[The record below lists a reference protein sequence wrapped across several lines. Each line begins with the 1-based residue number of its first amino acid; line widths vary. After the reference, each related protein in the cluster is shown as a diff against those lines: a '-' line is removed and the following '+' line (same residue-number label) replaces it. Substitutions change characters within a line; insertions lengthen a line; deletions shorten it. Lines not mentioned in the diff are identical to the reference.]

1 MNYLPRSLGAV
12 DVWFLVYL
20 VVILVGVG
28 ILLTV
33 EWIMDARRYLD
44 EAQKSSADLLARSAA
59 VGDDVVRRSP
69 RRKSLSVWVK

>member
-1 MNYLPRSLGAV
+1 MNYLPRSLGSV
-12 DVWFLVYL
+12 DVWFLAYL
-20 VVILVGVG
+20 VVILFGVG

-44 EAQKSSADLLARSAA
+44 EAQKSSADLLARTDD
-59 VGDDVVRRSP
+59 VGDGGVRRHQ